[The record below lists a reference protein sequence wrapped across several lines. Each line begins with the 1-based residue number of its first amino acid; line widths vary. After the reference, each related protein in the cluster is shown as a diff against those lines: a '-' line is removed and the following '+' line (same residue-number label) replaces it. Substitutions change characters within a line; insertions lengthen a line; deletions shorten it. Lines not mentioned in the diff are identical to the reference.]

1 MYSAR
6 NLLTAKPTRRLWPF
20 FVWLVSFYL
29 FWVLL
34 VTLNGHWEQV
44 RSHWGISVAMLLGSY
59 VAGSTPMGGGTVGF
73 PVLVLLFELPG
84 AIGRN
89 FGLAIQSVGM
99 VSASF
104 FILCNRTSIA
114 TSLVRP
120 TFIGTLVGMPVGAIF
135 VAPIASD
142 IVVKLLF
149 AVIWASFG
157 LLHLA
162 KLREF
167 VGYSGMRRRTASQEK
182 WTGLTTGVVGGVVA
196 SLTGVGIDMLLYVAL
211 VLLYRCDLKR
221 AIPSSVLVMAFAS
234 VVGTSC
240 NLVLA
245 YVRPAYYSYDPE
257 VYYCWL
263 AAAPVVIVG
272 APIGALVVERIPR
285 GPTLVF
291 VSCLCIVQYVW
302 TVVHEQVDAY
312 TFAVSVGGIGVFNAV
327 FYVMY
332 RLGKSQ

>member
-1 MYSAR
+1 MSAASDHS
-6 NLLTAKPTRRLWPF
+6 TAKPNRRLWPF
-20 FVWLVSFYL
+20 VVWLISFCL
-29 FWVLL
+29 FWFTL
-34 VTLNGHWEQV
+34 VTLNGHWAQV
-44 RSHWGISVAMLLGSY
+44 QSHWGIAVAMLLGSY

-99 VSASF
+99 VSASI
-104 FILCNRTSIA
+104 FILCNRTAVA

-120 TFIGTLVGMPVGAIF
+120 TFLGTLVGMPIGAVF
-135 VAPIASD
+135 VAPIVSD

-162 KLREF
+162 KLKEF
-167 VGYSGMRRRTASQEK
+167 ISYSGMRRRTEGQER
-182 WTGLTTGVVGGVVA
+182 WTGLTTGVLGGVVA
-196 SLTGVGIDMLLYVAL
+196 SLTGVGIDMMLYVAL
-211 VLLYRCDLKR
+211 VLLYRCDLKL

-234 VVGTSC
+234 VVGTLC

-245 YVRPAYYSYDPE
+245 FVQPQHYSYDPE

-263 AAAPVVIVG
+263 AAAPVVIIG
-272 APIGALVVERIPR
+272 APLGALVVERIPR

-291 VSCLCIVQYVW
+291 VSCLCVVQYVW
-302 TVVHEQVDAY
+302 TAVHEQIDAT
-312 TFAVSVGGIGVFNAV
+312 TFAVSIAGIGLFNAV
-327 FYVMY
+327 FYLMY
-332 RLGKSQ
+332 RIGKSR